1 MLTDFQDKKYWRR
14 WAACTRANNWKMVGG
29 RLHSAAV
36 MDASEHH
43 RSVVAA
49 ARQLAAEKAVGLS
62 PEILRHACHIVALGR
77 DKSHAKFSNKDFD
90 AILNYW
96 GDERAIR
103 GLLIVPEDL
112 ASEIHRSNPAL
123 KTRERQLVFLN
134 EDCVGAYV
142 AAECGRMFDTKDWHS
157 LSDADLDRLYS
168 HMRDRPHA
176 RKIRQGNDCQGNE
189 GQAVSVSHSPDNH
202 SPDESPDPDWTVS

>member
-1 MLTDFQDKKYWRR
+1 MLSDPQDKKYWRR
-14 WAACTRANNWKMVGG
+14 WAACCRCNNWKMVNG
-29 RLHSAAV
+29 RLHPEACL
-36 MDASEHH
+36 DDSEPH
-43 RSVVAA
+43 RKVAAA
-49 ARQLAAEKAVGLS
+49 ARQLAADKAVGIS

-77 DKSHAKFSNKDFD
+77 DKSHSKFTNKDFD
-90 AILNYW
+90 AVLNYW

-142 AAECGRMFDTKDWHS
+142 AAECERMFGTKDWHA
-157 LSDADLDRLYS
+157 LADGELDRLYS

-176 RKIRQGNDCQGNE
+176 LRPI
-189 GQAVSVSHSPDNH
+189 
-202 SPDESPDPDWTVS
+202 DPENVPF

>member
-1 MLTDFQDKKYWRR
+1 MSARVSGLTQSQDKKYWRR
-14 WAACTRANNWKMVGG
+14 WAACARANRWTMVSG
-29 RLHSAAV
+29 RLNALAIL
-36 MDASEHH
+36 DASEHH
-43 RSVVAA
+43 CRVVAA
-49 ARQLAAEKAVGLS
+49 ARQLAAAQAVGLTADH
-62 PEILRHACHIVALGR
+62 LRHACHLVAIGR

-90 AILNYW
+90 AVLNYW

-134 EDCVGAYV
+134 QDCLGAYI
-142 AAECGRMFDTKDWHS
+142 AKECDRMFGTKDWAA
-157 LSDADLDRLYS
+157 LSDAELDRLYS

-176 RKIRQGNDCQGNE
+176 LKTNSE
-189 GQAVSVSHSPDNH
+189 
-202 SPDESPDPDWTVS
+202 DPDWSVD